1 LTEDESEI
9 YDWMGLLLRRGGI
22 RIGVPILVGAAL
34 VAVGLGELS
43 QGLILV
49 SLIEIAVGAVLM
61 AYGIYVL
68 NKRRK
73 RYAQSSG
80 KQSNN

>member
-49 SLIEIAVGAVLM
+49 SLIEIAVGAVLL

-80 KQSNN
+80 KQSN

>member
-1 LTEDESEI
+1 MTEDESEI

-49 SLIEIAVGAVLM
+49 SLIEIAVGAVLL

-80 KQSNN
+80 KQSN